1 MANREKFAEKLLP
14 LLQHWSDVL
23 NRGKLAASETGL
35 EYARQVFGELQ
46 CQSLEDYHNLYLK
59 CDSLLLACVF

>member
-1 MANREKFAEKLLP
+1 M
-14 LLQHWSDVL
+14 QHWSNVL

-35 EYARQVFGELQ
+35 EHARQLFGELH
-46 CQSLEDYHNLYLK
+46 CQNLEDYHNLYLK